1 MPQIKHYVIAIRN
14 AYKLDSFYK
23 NISDE
28 TIDRYPNYR
37 IAENGLFYIV
47 SAGEARLC
55 IPAKCDN
62 VIRAI
67 LHDFHESD
75 IAGHPGIR
83 RCYQAIGYVR
93 EFPRCSAFEG
103 RLDLPR
109 LDAEFRNRHF
119 RAFAALAAR
128 KMKEK
133 MKELV
138 YLNDNISIV
147 V

>member
-28 TIDRYPNYR
+28 TIDLYPNYR
-37 IAENGLFYIV
+37 IAKNGLLYIV

-75 IAGHPGIR
+75 IAVHSGIC
-83 RCYQAIGYVR
+83 RCYQAIRQHFYWIGMFAQIESCIR
-93 EFPRCSAFEG
+93 SCTICQ
-103 RLDLPR
+103 
-109 LDAEFRNRHF
+109 RN
-119 RAFAALAAR
+119 
-128 KMKEK
+128 
-133 MKELV
+133 
-138 YLNDNISIV
+138 
-147 V
+147 